1 MSVPGSNNQRIE
13 TDEFMLTLRNI
24 KRSNGI
30 IYAEYEPENSNTTGN
45 ISIRISDKEVISTE
59 ASEYDKDFPIYLN
72 HAIKALK
79 TLANEEKLPE
89 EKMLC
94 GIEGAYNATPFRL
107 YIALCNQLLY
117 T

>member
-59 ASEYDKDFPIYLN
+59 ASAYDKDFPIYLN

-79 TLANEEKLPE
+79 KIANEEELPE
-89 EKMLC
+89 EKNVMW
-94 GIEGAYNATPFRL
+94 Y
-107 YIALCNQLLY
+107 
-117 T
+117 